1 MSEFG
6 LIAYGRSGNWELMV
20 DKLLE
25 EPETLGLQIES
36 SLIALQLEIS
46 NLNLLKD
53 WQNYWNNIESEGR
66 VENRS
71 FQIGRLEKLP
81 VIINYDTEYSDR
93 LFIVVNETANGRL
106 GVTVAG
112 EDYHQLRNALLE
124 AISDLEA
131 S

>member
-53 WQNYWNNIESEGR
+53 WQNYWNNIESEDR

-93 LFIVVNETANGRL
+93 LFIVVNESANGRL

-124 AISDLEA
+124 AINDLEA